1 MPKEI
6 NATENNYPEYNI
18 CNTNVLQFHS
28 RILAIDPS
36 GTGTSGFCLA
46 KDGIIEFRQF
56 KSSYWKKHLEFII
69 KLVKEEEIDTIIYE
83 HTNYI
88 NCLGKDMTFLL
99 KLFGGIETLQYTFA
113 LEIYNLP
120 ADQIK
125 KWGREIKT
133 KTELI
138 PNLEPV
144 GKSNRWTY
152 QAKKIS
158 KHQLDALLV
167 YLLWLK
173 KY

>member
-1 MPKEI
+1 MKEKLNQNI
-6 NATENNYPEYNI
+6 YSELGVLNARQ
-18 CNTNVLQFHS
+18 QFRS

-36 GTGTSGFCLA
+36 GTGTSGFCLV
-46 KDGIIEFRQF
+46 KDGIISFLEF
-56 KSSYWKKHLEFII
+56 KSSFWKKHLEFII
-69 KLVKEEEIDTIIYE
+69 KLVKEERIDTIIYE

-99 KLFGGIETLQYTFA
+99 KLFGGIETLKYTFE

-125 KWGREIKT
+125 TWGKKIKA
-133 KTELI
+133 KTEQI
-138 PNLEPV
+138 PNLKPV

-152 QAKKIS
+152 QENKIS

-167 YLLWLK
+167 YLLFLK